1 MKKRVEK
8 VVECVKNGGFLTEGK
23 RYKVYSESKE
33 NYSVM
38 YDEGHIGC
46 WIKEDFKVV
55 SEREVLE
62 FEGDDLSN
70 PYFLHN
76 SPSFIP
82 IKQEIDLTKY
92 NIKVIATPKDNPLE
106 SKSKEELIE
115 IIKELK
121 EKE

>member
-1 MKKRVEK
+1 MKKRIEK
-8 VVECVKNGGFLTEGK
+8 VVECVKNSSFLTEGK

-62 FEGDDLSN
+62 FEGEKVANFSDIFDVRVFS
-70 PYFLHN
+70 
-76 SPSFIP
+76 
-82 IKQEIDLTKY
+82 EIDLTNYDLKL
-92 NIKVIATPKDNPLE
+92 IATPKDKTYE
-106 SKSKEELIE
+106 DMSKEELIE
-115 IIKELK
+115 LLKSKE
-121 EKE
+121 